1 MMITILI
8 AALAAQPAASSV
20 YTPLVLDRCTIVE
33 ERPEE
38 EGFTRWRCPGHG
50 AIPLF
55 VSSGEGRFDIDAG
68 LDTGQFEFFNNL
80 NRPAPRVEWRLR
92 GGVPV
97 AIIYRLLIEP
107 FDSAPGSALIVK
119 TIGRAGRPGCLIA
132 AVNGTLPDANAL
144 ARAAADRAPRFRCGV
159 DQADDSVNGH

>member
-1 MMITILI
+1 MITILI

-38 EGFTRWRCPGHG
+38 EGFTRWRCPGRG

-68 LDTGQFEFFNNL
+68 IDSGQFEFFHTL
-80 NRPAPRVEWRLR
+80 NRPAPRLEWRMR
-92 GGVPV
+92 GRVPV
-97 AIIYRLLIEP
+97 AIIYRLLLEP
-107 FDSAPGSALIVK
+107 FESAPASVLIVK

-132 AVNGTLPDANAL
+132 AVNGTLPDANAR

-159 DQADDSVNGH
+159 DQSEVSVNGS

>member
-1 MMITILI
+1 MITTLI
-8 AALAAQPAASSV
+8 AALAAQGAGSSV
-20 YTPLVLDRCTIVE
+20 YTPLALQRCTIVE

-38 EGFTRWRCPGHG
+38 EGFTRWRCRGHG

-68 LDTGQFEFFNNL
+68 LDSGQFEFFSNL
-80 NRPAPRVEWRLR
+80 NRPAPRVEWRMR
-92 GGVPV
+92 GRVPV

-107 FDSAPGSALIVK
+107 FQSAPASVLIVK
-119 TIGRAGRPGCLIA
+119 TIGRAGRPGCRIA
-132 AVNGTLPDANAL
+132 TIDGTLPNANAL

-159 DQADDSVNGH
+159 DQAEDSVNGV